1 MTAPGG
7 LPPTMPG
14 VPARLLALIAVAAVA
29 AAACTGPA
37 GVTTSTTG
45 PTTTVT
51 VPSTTA
57 PPAPTDLVAEPARH
71 PMTGRL
77 VYFVMPDRFENGDPS
92 NDTGG
97 LDPGAG
103 PLVHGHLPERT
114 GWYHG
119 GDLVGL
125 TSRLDYLAGLGVSA
139 IWITPPFVN
148 RTVQGNGTIE
158 GSSAGYHGY
167 WQIDWSRIDPH
178 LGSDADMLAFIEA
191 AHERSMLVIFDIV
204 ANHTGDV
211 ITFDEGRFT
220 YIGTTAA
227 PFLDASG
234 RPFDPGEMAG
244 SPDFPELDPAI
255 SFPYTPTFAAPEDAT
270 VKSPE
275 WLNDVTLYHNRGNST
290 FQGESSLFGDFFG
303 LDDLFSQHP
312 RVIEGM
318 IELYSDVIR
327 RYPVDGFRVDTA
339 KHVHDE
345 FWAAFVPA
353 IRKAAADAGREDFFV
368 FAEVFGEDPIF
379 NSRYSTVLGFD
390 SVLDFQFD
398 GAVRRYVL
406 GGDAG
411 FLAQAF
417 DADDWYTDEDSNAS
431 MLVKFLGNHD
441 LGRLGYFVSVG
452 SPGASDEVKLTRMQ
466 LALDLMFLSRGV
478 PLVYYGD
485 EQGFTGDGGDQRAR
499 QTMFPSVTPEY
510 VDDVSIGTGATPA
523 DDNFDPGHPLYRHI
537 AGLAALRRDH
547 PALAAGAQI
556 PRNALAGTLAFSRID
571 RDERVEY
578 LVATNSGSTTTPVTF
593 RSATPD
599 AVFSQVYPVG
609 GDTTVTARADG
620 TVTIEL
626 SPVSAVVLVADRKVP
641 VPDTAATVSLVRPA
655 PGTEIPTFRYRIEA
669 ELGDDRLAEVTFSAR
684 VDGGEPFLLGVD
696 DAPPYRVYWD
706 SWAFSDG
713 SVVEFIAVV
722 SDGSDTAT
730 SGRVEARLGTR
741 R

>member
-1 MTAPGG
+1 
-7 LPPTMPG
+7 MPA
-14 VPARLLALIAVAAVA
+14 VPARLVALVAALAVSIG
-29 AAACTGPA
+29 ACTGSGGGA
-37 GVTTSTTG
+37 TSTT
-45 PTTTVT
+45 TTTT
-51 VPSTTA
+51 GVPSTTV
-57 PPAPTDLVAEPARH
+57 PPAPSDLVAEPVRH
-71 PMTGRL
+71 PMAGRMI
-77 VYFVMPDRFENGDPS
+77 YFVMPDRFENGDPS

-97 LDPGAG
+97 VDPAAG
-103 PLVHGHLPERT
+103 PLIHGHLPART

-178 LGSDADMLAFIEA
+178 LGSDDDMLAFIED
-191 AHERSMLVIFDIV
+191 AHERDMLVIFDIV

-211 ITFDEGRFT
+211 ITFEEGRFT
-220 YIGTTAA
+220 YVSTSAA

-234 RPFDPGEMAG
+234 RAFDPAEVAG

-255 SFPYTPTFAAPEDAT
+255 SFPYTPTFASPEDAT
-270 VKSPE
+270 VKNPA

-290 FQGESSLFGDFFG
+290 FQGESSLLGDFFG

-312 RVIEGM
+312 RVVEGM

-339 KHVHDE
+339 KHVDDT

-353 IRKAAADAGREDFFV
+353 IRQAAAEAGREDFFV

-390 SVLDFQFD
+390 AVLDFQFD
-398 GAVRRYVL
+398 AAVRRYVL
-406 GGDAG
+406 GGDAD

-417 DADDWYTDEDSNAS
+417 DADDWYTDTDSNAS

-441 LGRLGYFVSVG
+441 LGRLGYFVAVG
-452 SPGASDEVKLTRMQ
+452 SPGASNELKLARMR
-466 LALDLMFLSRGV
+466 LALDLMFFSRGV

-510 VDDVSIGTGATPA
+510 VDDVSIGTDATPA
-523 DDNFDPGHPLYRHI
+523 DDNFDPGHPLYGHI
-537 AGLAALRRDH
+537 AELVALRQDH
-547 PALAAGAQI
+547 PALAVGAQI

-571 RDERVEY
+571 GEGRLEY
-578 LVATNSGSTTTPVTF
+578 LVATNSGAATTPVTF

-599 AVFSQVYPVG
+599 AVFTRVYPSG
-609 GDTTVTARADG
+609 TAGTVTARADG
-620 TVTIEL
+620 TVTIEVP
-626 SPVSAVVLVADRKVP
+626 PVSSVVLVADRKVP
-641 VPDTAATVSLVRPA
+641 LPDSSATITLVRPG
-655 PGTEIPTFRYRIEA
+655 PGTEIPTSRYRVEA
-669 ELGDDRLAEVTFSAR
+669 ELGDGRLAEVTFSAR

-706 SWAFSDG
+706 NSAFADG
-713 SVVEFIAVV
+713 AAVEFIAVV
-722 SDGSDTAT
+722 DDRSGTTA
-730 SGRVEARLGTR
+730 SGRVGARLGAR